1 MAKSSRI
8 ELDCIMCQLGDHPNV
23 CLSIGLQR
31 WCNNVGVMD
40 FEGVSVYLD
49 ALPSTVVLE
58 CRDYAITWSSYY
70 EALLGVGGG
79 GGSGEW

>member
-58 CRDYAITWSSYY
+58 
-70 EALLGVGGG
+70 
-79 GGSGEW
+79 